1 MRFALFRSG
10 NMKITL
16 DKEEPEMNLLKV
28 VNKILKEKVDCW
40 FESIAKEILYVYKC
54 GAA

>member
-1 MRFALFRSG
+1 MYTLKAL
-10 NMKITL
+10 K
-16 DKEEPEMNLLKV
+16 NL
-28 VNKILKEKVDCW
+28 LKEKVDCW